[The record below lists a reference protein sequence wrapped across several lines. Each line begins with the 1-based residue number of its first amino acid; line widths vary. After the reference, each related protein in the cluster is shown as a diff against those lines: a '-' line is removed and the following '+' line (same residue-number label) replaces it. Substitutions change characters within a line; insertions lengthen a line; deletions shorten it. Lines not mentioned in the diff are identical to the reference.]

1 MSGTSIRRLRV
12 HMMLLS
18 LGVLILTLGFNLLLS
33 VSTLDSLAADVILS
47 GYRSSGEHFARSVER
62 GMRFGKPLESYAGM
76 GEMLRQVQLG
86 TRGVTRMEIVDA
98 TGAVLY
104 TQASTMEGSSRSGD
118 ETVSGQDNS
127 QISGRSGGPASG
139 QAANEKGDNTDR
151 NANRTRPDD
160 LKLMQSGQASP
171 ADAVIQLADGYRIL
185 IPLQNKGLAGWLA
198 MEISAEQVDRAAG
211 SFLHW
216 SLGLAL
222 GACIVVTLILTGWLG
237 MLTGTDENRSSLHTS
252 LGRLL
257 LVLIGGTQLAYSA
270 GTLVLFDSFV
280 EQAVRTKTEII
291 ATSIKRDFEYLIHK
305 GVDVVTLRGKDQLL
319 QQVVEATPELKGA
332 YLVTPD
338 GKTVASAGVFS
349 SADTAIER
357 PLDAYWTNRFSQRQH
372 VMLLRLVLDRGTIT
386 ERLFRLAMDLGT
398 SLLIS
403 LLFLMEL
410 AKLLGLVVSKS
421 LTPDGAQNDSS
432 YAAQALRAAGFI
444 FFLGY
449 DMGISFIPLLAR
461 KLYQPF
467 WGLSEEIVIGLPISA
482 EMISAGIALLVSG
495 TFSQR
500 HGWHTTYLLGIASAA
515 AGLLLG
521 GLATNLPMLI
531 AARIIAGFG
540 FGLVLMASQL
550 GTLGSAKAGAGLAG
564 VFAGIFSGSICG
576 SAAGAMIAEH
586 MSFEA
591 ALLTGA
597 VIILFAARAV
607 LFGRATPAS
616 DTNTAYAS
624 GTNVAVALGRNTAY
638 ALGTNA
644 AFASDTNAALA
655 SGTNAASTTVSA
667 AGSGAAKLA
676 AASPFTGSSGLLK
689 DPRMHLILLLAGIPA
704 AICLTG
710 FLHYMLPLLLNAE
723 HVEQADIGRIFMLY
737 GLCFITAG
745 PLIGRWIDR
754 TADKAVFLML
764 MGLLSGVAL
773 LLGTG
778 KGVFMAAFAVVALG
792 LAQCI
797 AAPATMLCVLAL
809 TSAQRL
815 GKEKTASIYRSMERI
830 GQVAG
835 PMLFGGAIVALGS
848 QQALTLMGVGICSAA
863 LVFMAAWRFS
873 SPKNSPKN

>member
-76 GEMLRQVQLG
+76 GQMLRQMQLG
-86 TRGVTRMEIVDA
+86 TEGITRMEIVDA
-98 TGAVLY
+98 GGVVLY
-104 TQASTMEGSSRSGD
+104 AQAGTMKGISPSGD
-118 ETVSGQDNS
+118 DAVSGRRDD
-127 QISGRSGGPASG
+127 QISDHSAAPASG
-139 QAANEKGDNTDR
+139 QAANINADENTDR
-151 NANRTRPDD
+151 NANRTRTDD
-160 LKLMQSGQASP
+160 LKHMQSGQAAP
-171 ADAVIQLADGYRIL
+171 ADTVIQLASGYRIL
-185 IPLQNKGLAGWLA
+185 IPLQNNGLAGWLA
-198 MEISAEQVDRAAG
+198 MEISADQVNRAAG

-222 GACIVVTLILTGWLG
+222 GACVVVTLILTGWLG
-237 MLTGTDENRSSLHTS
+237 MLTGTDEHRSSLHTS

-357 PLDAYWTNRFSQRQH
+357 PLDAYWANRFTQRQH

-386 ERLFRLAMDLGT
+386 ERLWRLAMDLGT

-410 AKLLGLVVSKS
+410 AKLLGLVVSRS
-421 LTPDGAQNDSS
+421 MTPEGVQNESS
-432 YAAQALRAAGFI
+432 NAAQALRAAGFI

-482 EMISAGIALLVSG
+482 EMVSAGIALLVSG

-616 DTNTAYAS
+616 DTNAA
-624 GTNVAVALGRNTAY
+624 A

-644 AFASDTNAALA
+644 AFA
-655 SGTNAASTTVSA
+655 SGTNAASTTVST
-667 AGSGAAKLA
+667 AGAGAAKLA

-689 DPRMHLILLLAGIPA
+689 DPHMHLILLLAGIPA

-745 PLIGRWIDR
+745 PLIGKWIDR

-764 MGLLSGVAL
+764 MGLLSGAAL

-848 QQALTLMGVGICSAA
+848 QQALTLMGAGICIAA

-873 SPKNSPKN
+873 SPKSSPKN

>member
-104 TQASTMEGSSRSGD
+104 TQAGTMEGSSRSGD
-118 ETVSGQDNS
+118 DTVSGQDNS
-127 QISGRSGGPASG
+127 QISGRSGAPASG

-160 LKLMQSGQASP
+160 LKLMQSGQESP

-185 IPLQNKGLAGWLA
+185 IPLQNKGLDGWLA

-616 DTNTAYAS
+616 DTNA
-624 GTNVAVALGRNTAY
+624 AVALG
-638 ALGTNA
+638 
-644 AFASDTNAALA
+644 TNAALA

>member
-1 MSGTSIRRLRV
+1 
-12 HMMLLS
+12 MMLLS

-76 GEMLRQVQLG
+76 GQMLRQMQLG
-86 TRGVTRMEIVDA
+86 TEGITRMEIVDA
-98 TGAVLY
+98 GGVVLY
-104 TQASTMEGSSRSGD
+104 AQAGTMKGISPSGD
-118 ETVSGQDNS
+118 DAVSGRRDD
-127 QISGRSGGPASG
+127 QISDHSAAPASG
-139 QAANEKGDNTDR
+139 QAANINADENTDR

-160 LKLMQSGQASP
+160 LKHMQSGQAAP
-171 ADAVIQLADGYRIL
+171 ADTVIQLASGYRIL
-185 IPLQNKGLAGWLA
+185 IPLQNNGLAGWLA
-198 MEISAEQVDRAAG
+198 MEISADQVNRAAG

-222 GACIVVTLILTGWLG
+222 GACVVVTLILTGWLG
-237 MLTGTDENRSSLHTS
+237 MLTGTDEHRNSLHTS

-332 YLVTPD
+332 YLVTQD

-357 PLDAYWTNRFSQRQH
+357 PLDAYWANRFTQRQH

-386 ERLFRLAMDLGT
+386 ERLWRLAMDLGT

-410 AKLLGLVVSKS
+410 AKLLGLVVSRS
-421 LTPDGAQNDSS
+421 MSPEGVQNESS
-432 YAAQALRAAGFI
+432 NAAQALRAAGFI

-482 EMISAGIALLVSG
+482 EMVSAGIALLVSG

-616 DTNTAYAS
+616 DTNPAVGL
-624 GTNVAVALGRNTAY
+624 GTNAAV

-644 AFASDTNAALA
+644 AAA

-667 AGSGAAKLA
+667 AGAGAAKLA

-745 PLIGRWIDR
+745 PLIGKWIDR

-764 MGLLSGVAL
+764 MGLLSGAAL

-848 QQALTLMGVGICSAA
+848 QQALTLMGAGICIAA

-873 SPKNSPKN
+873 SPKSSPKN

>member
-1 MSGTSIRRLRV
+1 MSGSSIHRLRV

-47 GYRSSGEHFARSVER
+47 GYRSTGEHFARSVER

-76 GEMLRQVQLG
+76 SAMLRQVQHG
-86 TRGVTRMEIVDA
+86 TDGITRMEIVNA
-98 TGAVLY
+98 KGTVLY
-104 TQASTMEGSSRSGD
+104 AQADTPEGSSQSGD
-118 ETVSGQDNS
+118 TPSGQITGQS
-127 QISGRSGGPASG
+127 SGPNAD
-139 QAANEKGDNTDR
+139 GD
-151 NANRTRPDD
+151 ANRTRPDD
-160 LKLMQSGQASP
+160 LKLMQSGQTSP
-171 ADAVIQLADGYRIL
+171 IDAVIRLATGYRIL
-185 IPLQNKGLAGWLA
+185 IPLQYNGLAGWVA
-198 MEISAEQVDRAAG
+198 MEISSEQVDRAAG

-222 GACIVVTLILTGWLG
+222 GACIVVALILTGWLG
-237 MLTGTDENRSSLHTS
+237 LLTGTNENRGSLHTS

-257 LVLIGGTQLAYSA
+257 LVLIGGTQLAYST
-270 GTLVLFDSFV
+270 GTLVLFDAFV
-280 EQAVRTKTEII
+280 EQAVRTKAEII
-291 ATSIKRDFEYLIHK
+291 ATSMERDFEYLIHK

-319 QQVVEATPELKGA
+319 QQVVAATPELKAA

-338 GKTVASAGVFS
+338 GKTVASAGEF
-349 SADTAIER
+349 AGTDLAIER
-357 PLDAYWTNRFSQRQH
+357 PLDAYWTNRFMQRQH
-372 VMLLRLVLDRGTIT
+372 VLLLRLVLDRGAMT

-410 AKLLGLVVSKS
+410 AKLLGLVVSRAS
-421 LTPDGAQNDSS
+421 GTQNAPQSIHDSAS
-432 YAAQALRAAGFI
+432 QALRAAGFI

-467 WGLSEEIVIGLPISA
+467 WGLSEAIVIGLPISA
-482 EMISAGIALLVSG
+482 EMVSAGLALLVSG

-500 HGWHTTYLLGIASAA
+500 HGWHTTYLLGVVSAA
-515 AGLLLG
+515 AGLLFG

-531 AARIIAGFG
+531 AARVIAGFG

-550 GTLGSAKAGAGLAG
+550 GTLGSAKAGAGLAS

-576 SAAGAMIAEH
+576 SAAGAMLAEH

-591 ALLTGA
+591 ALITGA
-597 VIILFAARAV
+597 VVILFASRAV
-607 LFGRATPAS
+607 LFGKTAQAPQETAAPATAGEPAK
-616 DTNTAYAS
+616 T
-624 GTNVAVALGRNTAY
+624 R
-638 ALGTNA
+638 
-644 AFASDTNAALA
+644 F
-655 SGTNAASTTVSA
+655 
-667 AGSGAAKLA
+667 A
-676 AASPFTGSSGLLK
+676 AASPFTGSTGLLK

-723 HVEQADIGRIFMLY
+723 HVDQADIGRIFMLY

-745 PLIGRWIDR
+745 PLIGKWIDR
-754 TADKAVFLML
+754 TADKAIFLML
-764 MGLLSGVAL
+764 TGLLSGAAL

-778 KGVFMAAFAVVALG
+778 KGIFMAAVAVVALG

-835 PMLFGGAIVALGS
+835 PVLFGVAIVAIGA
-848 QQALTLMGVGICSAA
+848 QQALTLMGGGICIAA
-863 LVFMAAWRFS
+863 LVFMVAWRLS
-873 SPKNSPKN
+873 SPKN

>member
-171 ADAVIQLADGYRIL
+171 ADAIIQLADGYRIL

-357 PLDAYWTNRFSQRQH
+357 PLDAYWTNRFTQRQH

-410 AKLLGLVVSKS
+410 AKLLGLVVSKN

-482 EMISAGIALLVSG
+482 EMVSAGIALLVSG

-616 DTNTAYAS
+616 DTNA
-624 GTNVAVALGRNTAY
+624 AVALG
-638 ALGTNA
+638 
-644 AFASDTNAALA
+644 TNAALA

-848 QQALTLMGVGICSAA
+848 QQALTLMGAGICIAA

>member
-104 TQASTMEGSSRSGD
+104 TQAGTMEGISRSGD
-118 ETVSGQDNS
+118 DTVSGQDNS

-139 QAANEKGDNTDR
+139 QAANEKGDNTDP

-482 EMISAGIALLVSG
+482 EMVSAGIALLVSG

-616 DTNTAYAS
+616 DTN
-624 GTNVAVALGRNTAY
+624 
-638 ALGTNA
+638 A
-644 AFASDTNAALA
+644 AFALGTNAALA